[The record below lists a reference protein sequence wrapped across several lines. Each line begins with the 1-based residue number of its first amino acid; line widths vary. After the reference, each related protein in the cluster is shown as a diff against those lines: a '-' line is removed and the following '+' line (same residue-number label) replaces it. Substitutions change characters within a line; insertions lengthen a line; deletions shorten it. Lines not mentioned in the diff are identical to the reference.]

1 MAVQG
6 TIVTMGN
13 LTATNAYLRVSDIT
27 MKKIIDS
34 TSPNNGKWLMAY
46 GVNCYVS
53 AAERAKATDGNSLT
67 EATTLVAPSVD
78 RFKVITDDEPSDPMN
93 AAYANLKTQSAV
105 SNASDLV

>member
-27 MKKIIDS
+27 TKKIIDS
-34 TSPNNGKWLMAY
+34 SSIDNGKWQMTY
-46 GVNCYVS
+46 GVDCYVS
-53 AAERAKATDGNSLT
+53 AAERAEDSPVKLVVLT
-67 EATTLVAPSVD
+67 VD
-78 RFKVITDDEPSDPMN
+78 RFKIITDTEPSDPYA

-105 SNASDLV
+105 ANPSDLV